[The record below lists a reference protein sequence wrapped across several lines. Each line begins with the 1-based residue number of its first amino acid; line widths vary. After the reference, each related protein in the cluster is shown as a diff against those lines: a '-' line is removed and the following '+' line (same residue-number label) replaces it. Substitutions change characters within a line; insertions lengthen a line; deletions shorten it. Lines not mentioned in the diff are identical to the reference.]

1 MTVYAGRYSEDLQDR
16 YGNGFRNATVA
27 VQTLIGGAVTLYA
40 DRIKT
45 AYVPEAG
52 LDANEIKADDKG
64 NLKFFADPGNYQIVV
79 TPSGGTALTA
89 FPVSVFPDP
98 LEPTATDA
106 EERLDFLE
114 NTVYDVRL
122 SGAVLDGVSDD
133 TAAIQS
139 ALDTFGMAFVP
150 EASVRI
156 DGTIQ
161 IKTEQ
166 ALFLHPKSEL
176 RRVAAA
182 SSTDPIVQFYGNQG
196 RITGNGLL
204 ITEKASPLG
213 ILHFGPLLSATLR
226 NVLWCQSDV
235 RVEGVKASGNIG
247 IRFNASTSGTGFGTY
262 ANRADGHVSRVG
274 TAVSMVAEANAN
286 EVRVDTYLILD
297 YVYDFD
303 NVVEV
308 GILGGFV
315 HNSADVTVLKW
326 NDVTYGSVAGLRA
339 EPGGSVKP
347 YEFTGCTGCYVQMVN
362 NTALG
367 GTDDD
372 TTGSN
377 TFILREKI
385 QWGGLQSLHGVEIH
399 PNRYA
404 VVANSWDT
412 LTQSSSSFSG
422 AINSS
427 AGTVGASLAWE
438 VGMRDGTWRVDLCH
452 FRGPDRGIYTVEIA
466 TLSDAGAVGS
476 YTTLTT
482 INGYAVAED
491 HVRSSVTGLTVPAS
505 GRKRLRLRMAT
516 KNGSSSAYLGAFEHL
531 ALTRTGA

>member
-1 MTVYAGRYSEDLQDR
+1 MTTYAGRYSEDLQDR
-16 YGNGFRNATVA
+16 YGNAFGNAKVA
-27 VQTLIGGAVTLYA
+27 VQTLVGGAVTLYA
-40 DRIKT
+40 DRTKT
-45 AYVPEAG
+45 AYVPASG
-52 LDANEIKADDKG
+52 LAANEIKADDKG
-64 NLKFFADPGNYQIVV
+64 NLRFFADPGNYQIVV
-79 TPSGGTALTA
+79 TPSGGSALSA

-98 LEPTATDA
+98 LEPTATDL
-106 EERLDFLE
+106 EERLDLLE

-122 SGAVLDGVSDD
+122 SGAVLDGASDD

-161 IKTEQ
+161 IKLEQ

-182 SSTDPIVQFYGNQG
+182 SSTDPIVQFYGNHG
-196 RITGNGLL
+196 RIMGNGLL
-204 ITEKASPLG
+204 VTEKASPLG
-213 ILHFGPLLSATLR
+213 ILHFGPLLSTTLR

-235 RVEGVKASGNIG
+235 RVEGVKEAGNIG

-274 TAVSMVAEANAN
+274 TAVRMEAEANAN
-286 EVRVDTYLILD
+286 EVRVDTYLILQ

-339 EPGGSVKP
+339 EPGGSAKP
-347 YEFTGCTGCYVQMVN
+347 YEFTACTGCYVQMVN

-372 TTGSN
+372 ATASN

-385 QWGGLQSLHGVEIH
+385 EGGGLHSLHGIQIH
-399 PNRYA
+399 PNQYP
-404 VVANSWDT
+404 VVANSWANVQ
-412 LTQSSSSFSG
+412 QSSLSFSG

-427 AGTVGASLAWE
+427 AGTVGASVAWE
-438 VGMRDGTWRVDLCH
+438 VGLRGGTWRVDLCH
-452 FRGPDRGIYTVEIA
+452 FRGPDRGIYTVELA
-466 TLSDAGAVGS
+466 TLSETGAVS
-476 YTTLTT
+476 AYTVLTT
-482 INGYAVAED
+482 IDGYAAAED
-491 HVRSSVTGLTVPAS
+491 HVRSSVTGLSVPAS
-505 GRKRLRLRMAT
+505 GRKRLRLRMAS
-516 KNGSSSAYLGAFEHL
+516 KNASSSAYLGAFEHL